1 MLSNENNSLKLLFLI
16 NPKSGNNTTD
26 WHQQI
31 QNYFN
36 ASAYKVQL
44 FELPNPCE
52 PNKIKE
58 AIEAYQPHRVIAVG
72 GDGTVKLAAQCLLHT
87 NIPLGIL
94 PAGSANGM
102 AKELNIPVNIMRA
115 LDVAVSGE
123 TKRIHLVKVND
134 EICIHLSD
142 IGFNAFV
149 VKKFEADHGRGMWG
163 YIKAFWKVL
172 WKRPVMQVKIQTDET
187 WVKRNAGM
195 IVIANATKYGT
206 GALINPRGKLD
217 DQLFEVIVVK
227 KISVKEIF
235 KMMFTHTPYDKSKI
249 ELFQTS
255 SLHIQSRKRVHFQV
269 DGEYLGKVNNINAT
283 LMPNALEVIVPH

>member
-123 TKRIHLVKVND
+123 N
-134 EICIHLSD
+134 
-142 IGFNAFV
+142 
-149 VKKFEADHGRGMWG
+149 KK
-163 YIKAFWKVL
+163 
-172 WKRPVMQVKIQTDET
+172 
-187 WVKRNAGM
+187 N
-195 IVIANATKYGT
+195 
-206 GALINPRGKLD
+206 
-217 DQLFEVIVVK
+217 
-227 KISVKEIF
+227 
-235 KMMFTHTPYDKSKI
+235 
-249 ELFQTS
+249 TS
-255 SLHIQSRKRVHFQV
+255 C
-269 DGEYLGKVNNINAT
+269 
-283 LMPNALEVIVPH
+283 